1 MTNRTIFLT
10 CLLAA
15 LVFSAA
21 CSKANQ
27 GANIQKAAAKPTA
40 TPPQVPTALPDEA
53 FKAQITFVSP
63 PAKLRAGEKV
73 VVQVKIKNASTV
85 QWWARGA
92 QFNTGTDSKFV
103 VAAADRWLK
112 ADGSLLTNMDGR
124 YGITKDLKPGEE
136 DEVPLTVTAPTTPG
150 DYTLEVDV
158 VQEAVT
164 WFSDKGSPTAKTKI
178 SVVH

>member
-1 MTNRTIFLT
+1 MTIRIVFLS

-15 LVFSAA
+15 LMVCGA
-21 CSKANQ
+21 CSKANP
-27 GANIQKAAAKPTA
+27 GANNQKVAAKPNA

-63 PAKLRAGEKV
+63 PVKLRAGEKA
-73 VVQVKIKNASTV
+73 VVQVKIKNVSNV

-92 QFNTGTDSKFV
+92 QFNTSTDSKFI

-136 DEVPLTVTAPTTPG
+136 DEVPLTVTAPATPG

-158 VQEAVT
+158 VQEAVA
-164 WFSDKGSPTAKTKI
+164 WFSDKGSPTAKIKI
-178 SVVH
+178 TVAK

>member
-1 MTNRTIFLT
+1 MTIRTIFLA
-10 CLLAA
+10 CLLAT
-15 LVFSAA
+15 LVVCAA

-27 GANIQKAAAKPTA
+27 GANAQKTAAKPTA

-63 PAKLRAGEKV
+63 PAKLRAGEKI
-73 VVQVKIKNASTV
+73 VVQVKIKNVSNV

-92 QFNTGTDSKFV
+92 QFNASTDNKFV

-124 YGITKDLKPGEE
+124 YGLSKDLKPGEE

>member
-1 MTNRTIFLT
+1 MKIRTMFLA

-15 LVFSAA
+15 LAVCAS

-27 GANIQKAAAKPTA
+27 GANNQKTTAKPAA
-40 TPPQVPTALPDEA
+40 TPPNVPAALPDAA
-53 FKAQITFVSP
+53 FKAEITFVNP

-73 VVQVKIKNASTV
+73 IVQVKIKNASGV

-92 QFNTGTDSKFV
+92 QFNTSTDSKFI

-136 DEVPLTVTAPTTPG
+136 DEVPLTITAPTTPG
-150 DYTLEVDV
+150 DYILEVDV

-178 SVVH
+178 TVAR

>member
-1 MTNRTIFLT
+1 MTIRTIFLA
-10 CLLAA
+10 CLLTA
-15 LVFSAA
+15 LAVCAA
-21 CSKANQ
+21 CSKANPV
-27 GANIQKAAAKPTA
+27 ANNQKAAAKPAA
-40 TPPQVPTALPDEA
+40 TPPNVPAALPDAA
-53 FKAQITFVSP
+53 FKAEITFVNP

-73 VVQVKIKNASTV
+73 VVQVKIKNASTL

-92 QFNTGTDSKFV
+92 QFNTSTDSKFI

-150 DYTLEVDV
+150 DYILEVDV

-178 SVVH
+178 TVAK